1 MVWHGRQADVEGSGI
16 LWSYVRGATF
26 ICSDG
31 SKEGLLKK
39 KKRNYRGTARKY
51 TVMLATCFKK

>member
-1 MVWHGRQADVEGSGI
+1 MVQQGRQAYIEELAI

-31 SKEGLLKK
+31 SKEGLLTKK
-39 KKRNYRGTARKY
+39 KKI
-51 TVMLATCFKK
+51 L